1 MKRLT
6 VLCVISLLCLGFS
19 GCGSTKGQKGLTGG
33 VGLGALIG
41 GLAGGGSGTAIGAAA
56 SGGLGYVVGNEED
69 KEDANEQ
76 AAQERAALQKAHISK
91 DPQTAYRPPNEN
103 PLAGSTWRVI
113 IISLVSDDQ
122 VPDYHSMVVTFQ
134 TNTKLTTLT
143 VLGNNKTEIS
153 VESYRVVDDVL
164 VITGKG
170 YVINATYSVEGKRM
184 IVVAPQLKVV
194 LEEVEEKI

>member
-1 MKRLT
+1 
-6 VLCVISLLCLGFS
+6 
-19 GCGSTKGQKGLTGG
+19 
-33 VGLGALIG
+33 
-41 GLAGGGSGTAIGAAA
+41 LAGGGSGAAISAAA
-56 SGGLGYVVGNEED
+56 GGGLGYVVGNEED
-69 KEDANEQ
+69 KEDAKEQ
-76 AAQERAALQKAHISK
+76 AAQERAALQKAHITK

-113 IISLVSDDQ
+113 ISLVSGDQ
-122 VPDYHSMVVTFQ
+122 IPDYHSMVVTFQ
-134 TNTKLTTLT
+134 SNTKLTTLT

-153 VESYRVVDDVL
+153 IESYRVVNDVL

-170 YVINATYSVEGKRM
+170 YVINAKYSVEGKRM